1 MELASLLSLTVWGV
15 LCDVFWG
22 AQFTVT
28 GTERSEYTLEVGVP
42 FDPVDEP
49 LSVPERDER
58 L

>member
-1 MELASLLSLTVWGV
+1 
-15 LCDVFWG
+15 VFWG